1 VFSGRKLPLPG
12 DTRNRLCAKDSSAV
26 RRGLLLVLL
35 CLAAF
40 GALPAVASADSADP
54 YVVFSFQD
62 GWFYPQGVD
71 VEYGFFCLSPGSF
84 IVSCEGNPPFASKLD
99 TFHAGQHTVTV
110 TATDYEGRQTIATQ
124 TYTVVDIT
132 KPRVIWRTP
141 SEGAA
146 FEQGLLVTVDFTCE
160 DDPGGLG
167 IIDGGCGGD
176 HPPGYP
182 LDTSRLGTFAFTA
195 FAADKQF
202 NVTQETIHYSVVDTT
217 PPTITLASPADGA
230 TYIVGQQV
238 SASFS
243 CDDGNGSGMHGCKG
257 DLADGSQLDTT
268 TVGAHTFTVTAYDRA
283 GNVARTTHS
292 YSVVYDF
299 AGFGSPAAAYPTA
312 ASVKAGEAVPLKFSL
327 HGAQGA
333 DIFAAGSPGW
343 TPCGALDSPT
353 AADGGLSYN
362 ASTNRYTFLA
372 ATAKAWA
379 GTCRDLVATFR
390 DGTTHR
396 ARFTFTK

>member
-1 VFSGRKLPLPG
+1 MR
-12 DTRNRLCAKDSSAV
+12 AKDSSAV
-26 RRGLLLVLL
+26 RRCLLLVLL
-35 CLAAF
+35 SLAAF
-40 GALPAVASADSADP
+40 AALPAVASADSADP

-71 VEYGFFCLSPGSF
+71 VDYGFFCFSPGSF
-84 IVSCEGNPPFASKLD
+84 IVSCEGNPPFESKLD
-99 TFHAGQHTVTV
+99 TFHAGQHTVSV
-110 TATDYEGRQTIATQ
+110 TATDYDGRQTTATQ
-124 TYTVVDIT
+124 TYTVIDIT
-132 KPRVIWRTP
+132 KPHVIWRTP
-141 SEGAA
+141 SEGAT
-146 FEQGLLVTVDFTCE
+146 FEQDSRVTVDFACE

-230 TYIVGQQV
+230 TYIVGQQA
-238 SASFS
+238 SASFF
-243 CDDGNGSGMHGCKG
+243 CDDGNGSGMNGCKG
-257 DLADGSQLDTT
+257 DLPGGSQLDTT

-283 GNVARTTHS
+283 GNVARTTRR

-299 AGFGSPAAAYPTA
+299 GGFGSPAAAYPTA

-327 HGAQGA
+327 HGDQGT
-333 DIFAAGSPGW
+333 DILAAGSPGW
-343 TPCGALDSPT
+343 TPCGAPDSPT
-353 AADGGLSYN
+353 AAGGSLSYN
-362 ASTNRYTFLA
+362 ASSERYTFLA
-372 ATAKAWA
+372 ATAKAWT

>member
-1 VFSGRKLPLPG
+1 MS
-12 DTRNRLCAKDSSAV
+12 
-26 RRGLLLVLL
+26 
-35 CLAAF
+35 LAAF
-40 GALPAVASADSADP
+40 AALPAAASADPADP

-71 VEYGFFCLSPGSF
+71 VDYGFACLSPGSF
-84 IVSCEGNPPFASKLD
+84 IVSCEGNPPFDSKLD
-99 TFHAGQHTVTV
+99 TFHAGQHTVSV
-110 TATDYEGRQTIATQ
+110 TATDYEGRQTTATQ

-132 KPRVIWRTP
+132 KPHVIWGTP

-146 FEQGLLVTVDFTCE
+146 FEQGSLVAVDFTCE

-176 HPPGYP
+176 RPPGYP
-182 LDTSRLGTFAFTA
+182 IDTSRLGTFAFTA
-195 FAADKQF
+195 FAVDKEF

-230 TYIVGQQV
+230 TYVLGQQAW
-238 SASFS
+238 ASFS
-243 CDDGNGSGMHGCKG
+243 CDDGNGSGMNGCKSDPPG
-257 DLADGSQLDTT
+257 GALLDTT
-268 TVGAHTFTVTAYDRA
+268 TVGTYTFTVTAYDRA
-283 GNVARTTHS
+283 GNVARTTHR

-299 AGFGSPAAAYPTA
+299 GGFGSPAAAYPTA
-312 ASVKAGEAVPLKFSL
+312 TSVKAGEAVPLKFSL
-327 HGAQGA
+327 RGDQGT
-333 DIFAAGSPGW
+333 DIFAARSPGW
-343 TPCGALDSPT
+343 MPCGALDGPT
-353 AADGGLSYN
+353 TADGSLSYN
-362 ASTNRYTFLA
+362 ASADRYTFLA

-390 DGTTHR
+390 DGTAHR